1 MKRIPITKKLFYTY
15 TALFLV
21 FYVCVVSVAVTFM
34 TVDINRNIISTQKQ
48 MAQAISRSVEQ
59 YFEEMNT
66 FSLSLMNS
74 QEFKQAVIYDLPQT
88 LQNGENQQEALQRV
102 YSSAYKM
109 FGKGYYVGVATRDN
123 VYVWMAD
130 RILVEKVPVAVTTY
144 DGYSSYGAPVLK
156 LLADNEY
163 LKALDAKQGR
173 RHQADPAVCLA
184 RSINISNRFS
194 HPQAMLEVQVKQ
206 SDFARFMQQLT
217 DSTNT
222 SGLRMSVFNAQGDTL
237 YGSGRFP
244 SDKISSTEW
253 KAENG
258 YMSQMHALFGGA
270 VHVLYE
276 IPTHNYYKKLTQF
289 LACAVAFSVA
299 LCALMLLVTYRISKQ
314 ISKPI
319 SKMCVQLEQ
328 INLAES
334 FVFSKVETEIYE
346 LDLLAQTV
354 ASLNEK
360 LIASL
365 NHIVTLRTAE
375 LQSRLMALQSQM
387 QPHFLYNTLTV
398 IGTLSEQGAQ
408 KQVTRMCGSL
418 SQMLRYVG
426 SQQEKGVC
434 LFEEVRFLRSYMDIM
449 KERFLDAALVLEIP
463 MDMMHITVPKLVLQP
478 LAENAFKYGDI
489 SAPTITIKG
498 WCTAD
503 EWHVTVRDSGK
514 GFSKEKAQETM
525 QRCYDMAKNATAL
538 SAHVDGM
545 GLVNIY
551 ARLFLF
557 YGEAMT
563 FHIVPGP
570 NGGVEIGGVVNVQP

>member
-1 MKRIPITKKLFYTY
+1 
-15 TALFLV
+15 
-21 FYVCVVSVAVTFM
+21 
-34 TVDINRNIISTQKQ
+34 
-48 MAQAISRSVEQ
+48 
-59 YFEEMNT
+59 
-66 FSLSLMNS
+66 
-74 QEFKQAVIYDLPQT
+74 
-88 LQNGENQQEALQRV
+88 LQRV

-156 LLADNEY
+156 RLADNEY

-173 RHQADPAVCLA
+173 QHQADPAVCLA

-206 SDFARFMQQLT
+206 SDFARFMQQLA

-244 SDKISSTEW
+244 PDKISSTEW

-449 KERFLDAALVLEIP
+449 KERFLDAALVLEI
-463 MDMMHITVPKLVLQP
+463 
-478 LAENAFKYGDI
+478 
-489 SAPTITIKG
+489 
-498 WCTAD
+498 
-503 EWHVTVRDSGK
+503 
-514 GFSKEKAQETM
+514 
-525 QRCYDMAKNATAL
+525 
-538 SAHVDGM
+538 
-545 GLVNIY
+545 
-551 ARLFLF
+551 
-557 YGEAMT
+557 
-563 FHIVPGP
+563 
-570 NGGVEIGGVVNVQP
+570 

>member
-1 MKRIPITKKLFYTY
+1 
-15 TALFLV
+15 
-21 FYVCVVSVAVTFM
+21 
-34 TVDINRNIISTQKQ
+34 Q
-48 MAQAISRSVEQ
+48 
-59 YFEEMNT
+59 
-66 FSLSLMNS
+66 
-74 QEFKQAVIYDLPQT
+74 
-88 LQNGENQQEALQRV
+88 
-102 YSSAYKM
+102 
-109 FGKGYYVGVATRDN
+109 
-123 VYVWMAD
+123 
-130 RILVEKVPVAVTTY
+130 
-144 DGYSSYGAPVLK
+144 
-156 LLADNEY
+156 
-163 LKALDAKQGR
+163 
-173 RHQADPAVCLA
+173 HQADPAVCLA

-206 SDFARFMQQLT
+206 SDFARFMQQLA

-244 SDKISSTEW
+244 PDKISSTEW

-538 SAHVDGM
+538 TAHVDGM